1 MYDRCNKDSKL
12 SLKFLQKNWW
22 DHFAW
27 ITKIFT
33 RKNGHFWHFFAKTC
47 LEMGQNLFESLQK
60 LDILKELAFLVYKN
74 IISSILGFMGQQE
87 NLRLQLSQS
96 SASSLEPCPPQTLP
110 FRLLLL
116 LLLLFFWGC
125 WFI

>member
-1 MYDRCNKDSKL
+1 MYDRSNKDSKL
-12 SLKFLQKNWW
+12 SLKFLQKICWA
-22 DHFAW
+22 HFAW
-27 ITKIFT
+27 ITKILS

-47 LEMGQNLFESLQK
+47 LEVGQNLFESLQK

-96 SASSLEPCPPQTLP
+96 SASSLEPCHKH
-110 FRLLLL
+110 FN
-116 LLLLFFWGC
+116 F
-125 WFI
+125 